1 MSNPSQNEP
10 NAGFGKSPRKS
21 SFDRPLFGMVAAAL
35 TVASVITLTPTAAS
49 AFSIEGAIAG
59 AIASRLVGGGYH
71 HSYGGGRSARHSAPS
86 HSYAKGDS
94 GSGSGSSKGDE
105 KDARDDDS
113 GNVQPVT
120 GKATVRP
127 QPGGPVREASQSPQN
142 DAPAKTQDDELTFK
156 PSR

>member
-1 MSNPSQNEP
+1 VSNPSQNDP
-10 NAGFGKSPRKS
+10 NAGFGKSPGKS

-35 TVASVITLTPTAAS
+35 TAASVMTLTPTAAS

-59 AIASRLVGGGYH
+59 AIASRLGGGGYH

-94 GSGSGSSKGDE
+94 GSGSSKSGDE
-105 KDARDDDS
+105 KDARDEDS
-113 GNVQPVT
+113 GNVQPVS
-120 GKATVRP
+120 GKTTVRP
-127 QPGGPVREASQSPQN
+127 QPGGPVREASQSAQN